1 MTTRS
6 EPVRVFVAVGLSNA
20 AREQLIDAVARIRQD
35 IPDGIQWADPSG
47 MHVTLK
53 FLGNI
58 PASDVPPLL
67 ACVEAFS
74 GEHHSFRLQLTGLG
88 MFPNHRKPRVLWA
101 GLDGD
106 LDALS
111 LLQQAAEGA
120 ITTLGHPP
128 EERPFRPHI
137 TLGRPRRTLS
147 DADRGRIGEVMSAVQ
162 SPLPVPCQVE
172 SVEVMRSELHPS
184 GARYTVLG
192 SASLK
197 SPLRREEG

>member
-58 PASDVPPLL
+58 PASEVPPLL

-128 EERPFRPHI
+128 EELRNVLSVPTSPWADPAARC
-137 TLGRPRRTLS
+137 RTPT
-147 DADRGRIGEVMSAVQ
+147 AGASA
-162 SPLPVPCQVE
+162 
-172 SVEVMRSELHPS
+172 R
-184 GARYTVLG
+184 
-192 SASLK
+192 
-197 SPLRREEG
+197 